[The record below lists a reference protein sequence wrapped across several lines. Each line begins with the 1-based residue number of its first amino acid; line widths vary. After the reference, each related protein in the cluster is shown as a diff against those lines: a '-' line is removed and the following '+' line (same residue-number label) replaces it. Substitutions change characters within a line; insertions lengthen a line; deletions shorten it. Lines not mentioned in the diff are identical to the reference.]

1 MPPPTTATRTAPRP
15 VPPSAPSLTRHPS
28 SSPPAAR
35 PPARALPSRPVP
47 GTETA
52 QSSRNQLNTVTA
64 APCAA
69 RVLPLP
75 FPESQSP
82 VPSCQPPVP
91 YVQYEFIEK
100 QLEGD
105 IGVELFHRTSRG
117 VRLTEAGRLLLEETR
132 RIFSQLDQTVDFVR
146 RIGAGHIGSLALG
159 FLPSVAHGVLPGV
172 LRGFRERLPSV
183 ELSLQEMGPDD
194 QVR

>member
-1 MPPPTTATRTAPRP
+1 M
-15 VPPSAPSLTRHPS
+15 
-28 SSPPAAR
+28 
-35 PPARALPSRPVP
+35 
-47 GTETA
+47 
-52 QSSRNQLNTVTA
+52 
-64 APCAA
+64 
-69 RVLPLP
+69 
-75 FPESQSP
+75 
-82 VPSCQPPVP
+82 
-91 YVQYEFIEK
+91 
-100 QLEGD
+100 
-105 IGVELFHRTSRG
+105 ELFHRTSRG

-146 RIGAGHIGSLALG
+146 RIGEGQIGSLALG

>member
-1 MPPPTTATRTAPRP
+1 M
-15 VPPSAPSLTRHPS
+15 
-28 SSPPAAR
+28 
-35 PPARALPSRPVP
+35 
-47 GTETA
+47 
-52 QSSRNQLNTVTA
+52 
-64 APCAA
+64 
-69 RVLPLP
+69 
-75 FPESQSP
+75 
-82 VPSCQPPVP
+82 
-91 YVQYEFIEK
+91 EF
-100 QLEGD
+100 
-105 IGVELFHRTSRG
+105 FHRTSRG